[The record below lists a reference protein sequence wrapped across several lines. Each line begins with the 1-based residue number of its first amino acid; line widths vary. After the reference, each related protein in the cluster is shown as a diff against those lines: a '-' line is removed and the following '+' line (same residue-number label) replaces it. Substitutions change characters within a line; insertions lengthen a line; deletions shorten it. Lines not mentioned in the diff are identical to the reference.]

1 MLQPF
6 QNPDI
11 LNLVVKD
18 KINGWHQHAE
28 KSNQARLWW
37 ALRFI
42 NLFNNR
48 PDYSPKL
55 ATNAAYTRHP
65 VRG

>member
-1 MLQPF
+1 MFNTYQH
-6 QNPDI
+6 PDT
-11 LNLVVKD
+11 LNLIVKE
-18 KINGWHQHAE
+18 KINGWHRHAE
-28 KSNQARLWW
+28 KSNQVRLSW

-48 PDYSPKL
+48 PEYLPKP
-55 ATNAAYTRHP
+55 AAAYTHHP

>member
-6 QNPDI
+6 QNPDT
-11 LNLVVKD
+11 LNLIVKD

-28 KSNQARLWW
+28 KSNQVRLWW

-48 PDYSPKL
+48 PDYPAKP
-55 ATNAAYTRHP
+55 AAVASYTRRP